1 MNKFLSI
8 SEVSKLLNLVD
19 PLTKK
24 PQNHVLRYWEKEFK
38 EVKQKN

>member
-8 SEVSKLLNLVD
+8 SDLSRKLNLID
-19 PLTKK
+19 PSTKK

-38 EVKQKN
+38 QI